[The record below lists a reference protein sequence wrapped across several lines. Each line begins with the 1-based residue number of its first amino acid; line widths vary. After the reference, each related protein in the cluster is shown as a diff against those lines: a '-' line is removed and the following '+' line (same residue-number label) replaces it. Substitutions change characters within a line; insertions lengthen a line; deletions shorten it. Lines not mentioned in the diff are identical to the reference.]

1 MSAYCTR
8 RSTGST
14 GSENNRRTIAAE
26 LEAELAGTRVFQL
39 FVRHLGPDDVFY
51 ASAFALDANGNVVE
65 AKASAMELRDAL
77 TLLLTNLDQ
86 ATAPED
92 L

>member
-1 MSAYCTR
+1 MTADRTPDREPAGR
-8 RSTGST
+8 RS
-14 GSENNRRTIAAE
+14 RATIAAE

-51 ASAFALDANGNVVE
+51 ASAFALDANENVVE